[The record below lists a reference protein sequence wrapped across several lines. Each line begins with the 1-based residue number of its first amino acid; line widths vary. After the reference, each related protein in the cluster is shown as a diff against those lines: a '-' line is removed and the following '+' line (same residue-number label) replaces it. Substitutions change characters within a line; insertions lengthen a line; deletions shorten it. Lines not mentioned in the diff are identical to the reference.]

1 MSIVVL
7 EIWSPKANP
16 LPRAWSINHGDHDR
30 LIFSETES
38 KIVGRLIR
46 EAKRIVKT
54 VSDPNFGSVGGV
66 RACYEEA
73 GRRQILREVE
83 KVIGNL
89 GKQVRSMFFRTT
101 LDFLRQ

>member
-89 GKQVRSMFFRTT
+89 GKQVRSMLFRTT
-101 LDFLRQ
+101 LDLFRR